1 MSKASDE
8 FVVEAPEFIEVIG
21 ANEHNLKNI
30 SVKIPR
36 NKLVVITGLSGSG
49 KSSLAFDT
57 IFAEGQ
63 RRYIESF
70 SAYARQFL
78 GNLSKPDVES
88 ITGLSPVIAIEQK
101 TTTKSPRSTV
111 GTTTEIYD
119 YLRLL
124 YARVARAYSYESG
137 EEMLSHTPKQIVQN
151 IKTEFKGQMVT
162 ILSPLVKGR
171 KGHYRD
177 LFERLAKQGFS
188 KVRIDGEIAE
198 IVKGMQV
205 DRYKVHDI
213 ELVIDRL
220 QVNSTAEA
228 RLKSSIE
235 DAVSKGSGAIVLVD
249 QNSGSHFFST
259 HLSCP
264 TSGISYE
271 LPEPNSFS
279 FNSPYGACTT
289 CKGLGVSFS
298 FDEKKVVPN
307 KKISINK
314 GALLPLGPK
323 KSNFIFNKIAE
334 LAERHGQDL
343 DAKFESLDP
352 QFVEELLMGDSLPE
366 VDSKFE
372 GVLNNLKQQTEYS
385 SGAER
390 RIQQFMKETVCTDCK
405 GDRLNK
411 ISLHF
416 KIGDKNISDVA
427 KMDLGD
433 FSIWLNSVVGNVAPN
448 HEVIAKEIIKEV
460 REKTEFLLDVG
471 LYYLSLDRTAKTLS
485 GGESQRIRLASQ
497 IGAKLVGVLYILDE
511 PSIGLHPNDN
521 TQLISA
527 LQKLRDNGNS
537 VIVVEHDKEI
547 MQKSD
552 HVLDIGPYAGVN
564 GGEVIDQGKFNK
576 LKNKKSLTYQYL
588 KGIKS
593 IKIPSKVRKGNGEK
607 LVLDGASGNN
617 LKNVKLSIP
626 LGVMTCVTGVSGSGK
641 SSLIKGT
648 LSPLLFNH
656 VYKSAQVPLPYK
668 SIKGLEHIDKVIEID
683 QSPIGRTPRSNPA
696 TYTGVFSDIRKL
708 FSLLPQ
714 SKILGFTAGKFSFNV
729 KGGRCEEC
737 KGAGVQVVEMNFLPD
752 VFVGCKSCHG
762 KRYKMEVLKV
772 KYKNKNIF
780 EVLEMPIDESVA
792 FFESYPSISRK
803 LNALNDVGLSYIKLG
818 QPSTTLSGGEAQ
830 RIKLASEL
838 HKKETGK
845 TIYIL
850 DEPTTGL
857 HFEDIN
863 VLLGVMNKIVDKGNT
878 MLIIEHNTDVIKCA
892 DYIVD
897 LGKEGGR
904 NGGEILVQ
912 GTVKQMIK
920 NKESLTAKYVAQE
933 INN

>member
-1 MSKASDE
+1 MSKTSE
-8 FVVEAPEFIEVIG
+8 ELVVKDPEFIEVIG
-21 ANEHNLKNI
+21 ANEHNLKDV

-78 GNLSKPDVES
+78 GSLSKPDVES
-88 ITGLSPVIAIEQK
+88 IAGLSPVIAIEQK

-124 YARVARAYSYESG
+124 FARVSKAYSFETG
-137 EEMLSHTPKQIVQN
+137 EQMSSHSTKEILNKVISLFDNQ
-151 IKTEFKGQMVT
+151 GVT

-171 KGHYRD
+171 KGHYRE
-177 LFERLAKQGFS
+177 LFEKLAKQGFS
-188 KVRIDGEIAE
+188 KVRIDGEVLQLE
-198 IVKGMQV
+198 KGMQI
-205 DRYKVHDI
+205 DRYKMHDI
-213 ELVIDRL
+213 ELVIDRIK
-220 QVNSTAEA
+220 VDSKSKS

-235 DAVSKGSGAIVLVD
+235 DAVSKGDGAVLVLD
-249 QNSGSHFFST
+249 EKLDSHFFST

-264 TSGISYE
+264 TSGISYN
-271 LPEPNSFS
+271 LPEPNNFS
-279 FNSPYGACTT
+279 FNSPYGACPS

-307 KKISINK
+307 KNISINK
-314 GALLPLGPK
+314 GAILPLGSK

-334 LAERHGQDL
+334 LAEQHGQDL
-343 DAKFESLDP
+343 NAKFESLDP
-352 QFVEELLMGDSLPE
+352 SFVQELLFGDSLPDIE
-366 VDSKFE
+366 SKFD
-372 GVLNNLKQQTEYS
+372 GILSYLKQQTEYS

-390 RIQQFMKETVCTDCK
+390 RIQLYMKESECTSCN
-405 GDRLNK
+405 GERLND

-416 KIGDKNISDVA
+416 KIGGKNISEIA
-427 KMDLGD
+427 KMDLAD
-433 FSIWLNSVVGNVAPN
+433 FSKWLATAPEHVAL
-448 HEVIAKEIIKEV
+448 HHKIVADEILKEV
-460 REKTEFLLDVG
+460 KEKTDFLLDVG
-471 LYYLSLDRTAKTLS
+471 LYYLSLDRTSKTLS

-521 TQLISA
+521 TQLIEA

-537 VIVVEHDKEI
+537 IIVVEHDKEI
-547 MQKSD
+547 MEKAD
-552 HVLDIGPYAGVN
+552 HVIDVGPFAGVN
-564 GGEVIDQGKFNK
+564 GGEIIDQGKAKELSN
-576 LKNKKSLTYQYL
+576 LNSLTYQYL
-588 KGIKS
+588 KGIKV
-593 IKIPSKVRKGNGEK
+593 IEIPKKIRKGSGEK
-607 LVLDGASGNN
+607 IILEGASGNN
-617 LKNVKLSIP
+617 LKKVKLSIP

-648 LSPLLFNH
+648 LSPLLFNY
-656 VYKSAQVPLPYK
+656 VYKSSQVPLQYK
-668 SIKGLEHIDKVIEID
+668 SIKGLEFIDKVIEID

-714 SKILGFTAGKFSFNV
+714 SKILGFSAGRFSFNV

-737 KGAGVQVVEMNFLPD
+737 KGAGVKVVEMNFLPD
-752 VFVGCKSCHG
+752 VFVGCKSCQG
-762 KRYKMEVLKV
+762 KRYNKEVLKV
-772 KYKNKNIF
+772 KYKGKNIF
-780 EVLEMPIDESVA
+780 EVLDMSIEDSVV
-792 FFESYPSISRK
+792 FFEAYPSISRK
-803 LNALNDVGLSYIKLG
+803 LNALNDVGLSYVKLG

-838 HKKETGK
+838 HKKDTGK
-845 TIYIL
+845 TVYIL

-863 VLLGVMNKIVDKGNT
+863 VLLKVVNKIVDKGNT
-878 MLIIEHNTDVIKCA
+878 MIVIEHNTDVIKSA
-892 DYIVD
+892 DYVVD
-897 LGKEGGR
+897 LGVEGGKK
-904 NGGEILVQ
+904 GGFILSQ
-912 GTVKQMIK
+912 GTVKQLIK
-920 NKESLTAKYVAQE
+920 NKKSLTAKYVAKE
-933 INN
+933 FNN